1 MSNESISN
9 KVGNAT
15 NNTVGE
21 QTLLN
26 EATTLASHGLAYA
39 KGVVGLGG
47 NQPAENADDA
57 ANNKQGGQTLG
68 GLVNEGRDLAAHT
81 LAAAQS

>member
-15 NNTVGE
+15 DGTVGE

-26 EATTLASHGLAYA
+26 EASTVASHGLAYA

-47 NQPAENADDA
+47 NQAASSTEDA
-57 ANNKQGGQTLG
+57 ANNKQGGVTLG
-68 GLVNEGRDLAAHT
+68 SLINESRDLAAHA
-81 LAAAQS
+81 LHSAQE